1 MHYLFNGKI
10 QVGKNPKFYWGFGS
24 PRKDSGDPNAYLHCF
39 NFGWGYICW

>member
-10 QVGKNPKFYWGFGS
+10 QVGRNPKFCWGFGS
-24 PRKDSGDPNAYLHCF
+24 PLLDTGEPNAYLHIF